1 MADYDDYFGTDG
13 MSPREADEYIDDDL
27 SDDYYDD
34 DDEEDDVKPPGHIGF
49 NMDESKLPF

>member
-1 MADYDDYFGTDG
+1 MADYDDYFGTEG

-34 DDEEDDVKPPGHIGF
+34 DDDEEDVKLPEHKCF